1 MQSFTS
7 WFEFADEFY
16 NDFNYPL
23 KEAFLEDN
31 QLVVKLESSVN
42 NHIFEWYAVKRELDF
57 DWENNPVILVAN
69 LEYSI
74 TIGSDN
80 VEIYFEL
87 I

>member
-23 KEAFLEDN
+23 KEAFLEDDK
-31 QLVVKLESSVN
+31 LILKLESRVDDDT
-42 NHIFEWYAVKRELDF
+42 FEWWVEKRELDF

-74 TIGSDN
+74 IIDDN
-80 VEIYFEL
+80 SNDVFFEL